1 MMQGPW
7 VRIALVVG
15 LFAFSKTANLTA
27 LAAQSATPGSATP
40 KASTPAASSRYGRTI
55 ARFTMLDARDR
66 ADWLS
71 NLFATRA
78 QTAARIALDAE
89 TYGKLTEHEQ
99 SIEKQVRQGKPLSG
113 EELLLALEEVD
124 RVEQAAI
131 ENLAMQFRRT
141 ARDVVGAYRIDLDR
155 RWRYWQAIRTQCEH
169 SPDPFG
175 NQPRLIEWLQNAI
188 LEQRISA
195 APKLPAAPDFFAND
209 NASELT
215 TSHVSSTRTALLVDA
230 PAPDADQLS
239 EMITR
244 YNASIAEFEALLYR
258 PGELSVEQL
267 NNTIDRLA
275 RLGLERVRLATDLGA
290 ISEDQRSRLTEIT
303 PIDTAVT
310 LLKVKAAAARR
321 GVWQAAGDNL
331 SDAQFAVLNQ
341 LNAVSQRLATLAAG
355 PDR

>member
-1 MMQGPW
+1 MQGPW

-15 LFAFSKTANLTA
+15 LFAFSSTANLTA
-27 LAAQSATPGSATP
+27 QAAESAPPATGTQSPSSA
-40 KASTPAASSRYGRTI
+40 AASSRYGRTI
-55 ARFTMLDARDR
+55 ARYTMLDQRDR
-66 ADWLS
+66 AAWLS
-71 NLFATRA
+71 NMFATRA

-89 TYGKLTEHEQ
+89 AYGKLTEHEQ
-99 SIEKQVRQGKPLSG
+99 SIEQQVRQGKPLSSH
-113 EELLLALEEVD
+113 ELISALAEVD

-131 ENLAMQFRRT
+131 DKLAVQFRRT

-175 NQPRLIEWLQNAI
+175 NQPRLIDWLQNAI

-195 APKLPAAPDFFAND
+195 APKLPAAPDFFASD
-209 NASELT
+209 DLT
-215 TSHVSSTRTALLVDA
+215 ETTTGHVSTTRTAMIVDA
-230 PAPDADQLS
+230 PAPDAGQLS
-239 EMITR
+239 AMITR
-244 YNASIAEFEALLYR
+244 YNASIAEFEASLYR
-258 PGELSVEQL
+258 PSELSVEQL

-290 ISEDQRSRLTEIT
+290 ISEGERSRLAEIT
-303 PIDTAVT
+303 PIDTAVA
-310 LLKVKAAAARR
+310 LLKVKASAARR